1 MQATSPVKLI
11 HSSVLYV
18 QAGSNVSSTTPNNK
32 VQSSESKVAALGD
45 VRIKIPGHESSVD
58 AANSSSSSSSP
69 SSTTTPANATS
80 RTYVAFTPQQIF
92 ESPDGRVTPTT
103 VEHRLQRSASL
114 PGVRRR
120 LSLAPLS
127 LSLSLCLSDYVV
139 PFLEVFSLPG
149 PPARPFILKMIL
161 KLRTTKGLA
170 GFELGALSSFTL
182 IFDNG
187 DFIFVNK

>member
-127 LSLSLCLSDYVV
+127 VSLSLSLSLSLRLRGS
-139 PFLEVFSLPG
+139 FFGSILPS
-149 PPARPFILKMIL
+149 RPTCPTVYSQDDPEAK
-161 KLRTTKGLA
+161 
-170 GFELGALSSFTL
+170 
-182 IFDNG
+182 N
-187 DFIFVNK
+187 N